1 MALCSVFCG
10 TCGLLL
16 TSECKMHDTL
26 NSVYCKIMKPNGA
39 MKAHVYGREGEE
51 VEKKFWCNDY
61 RTKHLSQV
69 SL

>member
-1 MALCSVFCG
+1 
-10 TCGLLL
+10 
-16 TSECKMHDTL
+16 
-26 NSVYCKIMKPNGA
+26 MKSNGA

-51 VEKKFWCNDY
+51 VEKNFWCNDY